1 MKYYF
6 IFLMFAFFSTLKAQ
20 TLTPEQLKTDL
31 TIVRK
36 ALEARHPEMYK
47 YVSQK
52 EFDSLY
58 RSLEDSFSKPMPVQD
73 FYTSMLPLI
82 ASLKCGHTKWLPDGR
97 DYYYPFYS
105 DNLFPL
111 KLYFTK
117 GKAYVIGHYTESESP
132 VLAEVISING
142 NSMKSIISG
151 LLDKLTFADGYSAEG
166 KYFELNNFFSG
177 IYSTHYG
184 IANQYR
190 FEYFNKAHKPETATF
205 SGVNVN
211 AVKAFDEKRHKPDS
225 SPFTFSLIDNE
236 IGWMDINRFYAFP
249 NEPNFNKFLKK
260 SFNELEN
267 KKISTLVIDLR
278 GNEGGNEKWGFE
290 LYRYLAIDPFR
301 YYNKMSVKKLKKSDF
316 EENISL
322 KYRLLK
328 PFVDRNKMLKL
339 QKPEKSAFR
348 GKVYLLIDGQS
359 YSTAT
364 EFASKAKSEGRVIVV
379 GQESAGGYAL
389 NTSGFFSI
397 VKLPHSKVELGIPL
411 VGFDMGNSSSKNPM
425 DRGIVPDYEIE
436 NLPEDVLSSFDRAK
450 DFVVARI
457 KNNTK

>member
-6 IFLMFAFFSTLKAQ
+6 VFLMVAFFSTLKAQ

-36 ALEARHPEMYK
+36 ALEVRHPEMYK

-52 EFDSLY
+52 EFDSMY
-58 RSLEDSFSKPMPVQD
+58 RSLDDSFSKPMSVQD
-73 FYTSMLPLI
+73 FYISMMPLI

-111 KLYFTK
+111 KLCFTK
-117 GKAYVIGHYTESESP
+117 GKAYAIGHYTESESP

-142 NSMKSIISG
+142 NSIKSIISG
-151 LLDKLTFADGYSAEG
+151 LLDKLTFADGYSTEG
-166 KYFELNNFFSG
+166 KYYELNKFFPG

-184 IANQYR
+184 AANQYR
-190 FEYFNKAHKPETATF
+190 IEYFNKAHKPETATF

-211 AVKAFDEKRHKPDS
+211 AVKAFDEKRNKPDS

-236 IGWMDINRFYAFP
+236 IGLIDINRFYALP
-249 NEPNFNKFLKK
+249 NEPNFHKFLKK
-260 SFNELEN
+260 TFDELEN
-267 KKISTLVIDLR
+267 KRINNLVIDLR
-278 GNEGGNEKWGFE
+278 GNEGGIEKWGLE

-301 YYNKMSVKKLKKSDF
+301 YYNKMSVLKLKKGDF
-316 EENISL
+316 EEKISL

-328 PFVDRNKMLKL
+328 PFVDWNEMLKL
-339 QKPEKSAFR
+339 QKPMKSAFR

-364 EFASKAKSEGRVIVV
+364 EFASKAKSEGRAIVV
-379 GQESAGGYAL
+379 GQESAGGYTL

-425 DRGIVPDYEIE
+425 DRGIVPDHEIE
-436 NLPEDVLSSFDRAK
+436 NLPEDVLNSFDRAK
-450 DFVVARI
+450 DFVIAHI
-457 KNNTK
+457 KNSTN